1 MNVVIEK
8 ILNNNAI
15 VSLNEERSEII
26 VMGRGVAFGKK
37 PGDLVDKDR
46 VEKIFTLENDDL
58 TNKLKQLIEEI
69 PMEYMKLSEDIIKY
83 AKLQLG
89 KKLNDNIYVSLT
101 DHIHYA
107 VERYKKG
114 LTIKNGLLWEIK
126 NLYKEEF
133 QIGMEAL
140 KIIDETLGVRLPEDE
155 AAFIALHIVNAELNE
170 DIGNIM
176 AMTEIVQ
183 EILKI
188 VQYHFLIEFDEES
201 LHYYR
206 FITHLKFFAQRLV
219 NKEFYKDDEQDDLFE
234 IVKTRYSDSYDCAL
248 KIQEFIYKKYQYII
262 TQDEMMYL
270 TIHIERVVRTH

>member
-1 MNVVIEK
+1 MVIEK
-8 ILNNNAI
+8 ILNNNAV
-15 VSLNEERSEII
+15 VSLSDEQSEII
-26 VMGRGVAFGKK
+26 VMGKGIAFGKK
-37 PGDLVDKDR
+37 RGELIDDDR
-46 VEKIFTLENDDL
+46 IEKVFTLKNGDL

-69 PMEYMKLSEDIIKY
+69 PIEYMAVSEDIIKFT
-83 AKLQLG
+83 KLQLG
-89 KKLNDNIYVSLT
+89 KSLNDTIYISLT

-107 VERYKKG
+107 VERFKKG
-114 LTIKNGLLWEIK
+114 LIIKNGLLWEIK

-133 QIGMEAL
+133 QIGLEAL
-140 KIIDETLGVRLPEDE
+140 KTIEQAFGVGLPEDE

-188 VQYHFLIEFDEES
+188 VKYHFLIEFEEES
-201 LHYYR
+201 LNYYR

-219 NKEFYKDDEQDDLFE
+219 NKEFYEDDRQDDLFQ
-234 IVKTRYSDSYDCAL
+234 IVKTRYTDSYGCAL
-248 KIQEFIYKKYQYII
+248 KIKEFINKKYRYII

-270 TIHIERVVRTH
+270 TIHIERVVKIP

>member
-1 MNVVIEK
+1 MVIEK
-8 ILNNNAI
+8 ILNNNAV
-15 VSLNEERSEII
+15 VSLSDEQSEII
-26 VMGRGVAFGKK
+26 VMGKGIAFGKK
-37 PGDLVDKDR
+37 RGDLIDNDR
-46 VEKIFTLENDDL
+46 IEKVFTLKNGDL

-69 PMEYMKLSEDIIKY
+69 PIEYMAVSEDIIKF

-89 KKLNDNIYVSLT
+89 KSLNDTIYISLT

-107 VERYKKG
+107 VERFKKG
-114 LTIKNGLLWEIK
+114 LIIKNGLLWEIK

-133 QIGMEAL
+133 QIGLEAL
-140 KIIDETLGVRLPEDE
+140 KMIEQAFGVGLPEDE

-176 AMTEIVQ
+176 AMTEIVK

-188 VQYHFLIEFDEES
+188 VKYHFLIEFEEES
-201 LHYYR
+201 LNYYR

-219 NKEFYKDDEQDDLFE
+219 NKEFYEDDRQDDLFQ
-234 IVKTRYSDSYDCAL
+234 IVKTRYTDSYGCAL
-248 KIQEFIYKKYQYII
+248 KIKEFINKKYRYII

-270 TIHIERVVRTH
+270 TIHIERVVKIH

>member
-1 MNVVIEK
+1 MVIEK
-8 ILNNNAI
+8 ILNNNAV
-15 VSLNEERSEII
+15 VSLSDERSEII
-26 VMGRGVAFGKK
+26 VMGKGIAFGKK
-37 PGDLVDKDR
+37 RGDLIDDDR
-46 VEKIFTLENDDL
+46 IEKVFTLKNGDL

-69 PMEYMKLSEDIIKY
+69 PIEYMAVSEDIIKFT
-83 AKLQLG
+83 KLQLG
-89 KKLNDNIYVSLT
+89 KSLNDTIYISLT

-107 VERYKKG
+107 VERFKKG
-114 LTIKNGLLWEIK
+114 LIIKNGLLWEIK

-133 QIGMEAL
+133 QIGLEAL
-140 KIIDETLGVRLPEDE
+140 KMIEQAFGVGLPEDE

-188 VQYHFLIEFDEES
+188 VKYHFLIEFEEES
-201 LHYYR
+201 LNYYR

-219 NKEFYKDDEQDDLFE
+219 NKEFYEDDRQDDLFQ
-234 IVKTRYSDSYDCAL
+234 IVKTRYTDSYGCAI
-248 KIQEFIYKKYQYII
+248 KIKEFINEKYQYII

-270 TIHIERVVRTH
+270 TIHIERVVKIP

>member
-1 MNVVIEK
+1 MVIEK
-8 ILNNNAI
+8 ILNNNAV
-15 VSLNEERSEII
+15 VSLSDERSEII
-26 VMGRGVAFGKK
+26 VMGKGIAFGKK
-37 PGDLVDKDR
+37 RGDLIDDDR
-46 VEKIFTLENDDL
+46 IEKVFTLKNGDL

-69 PMEYMKLSEDIIKY
+69 PIEYMAVSEDIIKFT
-83 AKLQLG
+83 KLQLG
-89 KKLNDNIYVSLT
+89 KSLNDTIYISLT

-107 VERYKKG
+107 VERFKKG
-114 LTIKNGLLWEIK
+114 LIIKNGLLWEIK

-133 QIGMEAL
+133 QIGLEAL
-140 KIIDETLGVRLPEDE
+140 KMIEQAFGVGLPEDE

-188 VQYHFLIEFDEES
+188 VKYHFLIEFEEES
-201 LHYYR
+201 LNYYR

-219 NKEFYKDDEQDDLFE
+219 NKVFYEDDRQDDLFQ
-234 IVKTRYSDSYDCAL
+234 IVKTRYTDSYDCAL
-248 KIQEFIYKKYQYII
+248 KIKEFINKKYRYII

-270 TIHIERVVRTH
+270 TIHIERVVRIP

>member
-1 MNVVIEK
+1 MKVVIEK
-8 ILNNNAI
+8 ILNNNAV
-15 VSLNEERSEII
+15 VSLSDERSEII
-26 VMGRGVAFGKK
+26 VMGKGIAFGKK
-37 PGDLVDKDR
+37 RGDLIDDDR
-46 VEKIFTLENDDL
+46 IEKVFTLKNGDL

-69 PMEYMKLSEDIIKY
+69 PIEYMAVSEDIIKFT
-83 AKLQLG
+83 KLQLG
-89 KKLNDNIYVSLT
+89 KSLNDTIYISLT

-107 VERYKKG
+107 VERFKKG
-114 LTIKNGLLWEIK
+114 LIIKNGLLWEIK

-133 QIGMEAL
+133 QIGLEAL
-140 KIIDETLGVRLPEDE
+140 KMIEQAFGVGLPEDE

-188 VQYHFLIEFDEES
+188 VKYHFLIEFEEES
-201 LHYYR
+201 LNYYR

-219 NKEFYKDDEQDDLFE
+219 NKVFYEDDRQDDLFQ
-234 IVKTRYSDSYDCAL
+234 IVKTRYTDSYDCAL
-248 KIQEFIYKKYQYII
+248 KIKEFINKKYRYII

-270 TIHIERVVRTH
+270 TIHIERVVKIP

>member
-1 MNVVIEK
+1 MVIEK
-8 ILNNNAI
+8 ILNNNAV
-15 VSLNEERSEII
+15 VSLSNEQSEII
-26 VMGRGVAFGKK
+26 VMGKGIAFGKK
-37 PGDLVDKDR
+37 RGELIDDDR
-46 VEKIFTLENDDL
+46 IEKVFTLKNGDL

-69 PMEYMKLSEDIIKY
+69 PIEYMAVSEDIIKFT
-83 AKLQLG
+83 KLQLG
-89 KKLNDNIYVSLT
+89 KSLNDTIYISLT

-107 VERYKKG
+107 VERFKKG
-114 LTIKNGLLWEIK
+114 LIIKNGLLWEIK

-133 QIGMEAL
+133 QIGLEAL
-140 KIIDETLGVRLPEDE
+140 KTIEQAFGVGLPEDE

-188 VQYHFLIEFDEES
+188 VKYHFLIEFEEES
-201 LHYYR
+201 LNYYR

-219 NKEFYKDDEQDDLFE
+219 NKEFYEDDRQDDLFQ
-234 IVKTRYSDSYDCAL
+234 IVKTRYTDSYGCAL
-248 KIQEFIYKKYQYII
+248 KIKEFINKKYRYII

-270 TIHIERVVRTH
+270 TIHIERVVKIP

>member
-1 MNVVIEK
+1 MVIEK
-8 ILNNNAI
+8 ILNNNAV
-15 VSLNEERSEII
+15 VSLSDERSEII
-26 VMGRGVAFGKK
+26 VMGKGIAFGKK
-37 PGDLVDKDR
+37 RGDLIDDDR
-46 VEKIFTLENDDL
+46 IEKVFTLKNGDL

-69 PMEYMKLSEDIIKY
+69 PIEYMAVSEDIIKFT
-83 AKLQLG
+83 KLQLG
-89 KKLNDNIYVSLT
+89 KSLNDTIYISLT

-107 VERYKKG
+107 VERFKKG
-114 LTIKNGLLWEIK
+114 LIIKNGLLWEIK

-133 QIGMEAL
+133 QIGLEAL
-140 KIIDETLGVRLPEDE
+140 KMIEQAFGVGLPEDE

-188 VQYHFLIEFDEES
+188 VKYHFLIEFEEES
-201 LHYYR
+201 LNYYR

-219 NKEFYKDDEQDDLFE
+219 NKEFYEDDRQDDLFQ
-234 IVKTRYSDSYDCAL
+234 IVKTRYTDSYDCAL
-248 KIQEFIYKKYQYII
+248 KIKEFINKKYRYII

-270 TIHIERVVRTH
+270 TIHIERVVKIP

>member
-1 MNVVIEK
+1 MVIEK

-15 VSLNEERSEII
+15 VSLNEDKSEII
-26 VMGRGVAFGKK
+26 VMGRGVAFGKR

-46 VEKIFTLENDDL
+46 VEKVFTLENDDL
-58 TNKLKQLIEEI
+58 TNKLKELIEEI

-89 KKLNDNIYVSLT
+89 KKLNDNIYISLT

-114 LTIKNGLLWEIK
+114 LTIKNGLLWETK

-140 KIIDETLGVRLPEDE
+140 KMIDQALGVKLPEDE

-170 DIGNIM
+170 DMGNIM

-188 VQYHFLIEFDEES
+188 VQYHFL
-201 LHYYR
+201 
-206 FITHLKFFAQRLV
+206 
-219 NKEFYKDDEQDDLFE
+219 
-234 IVKTRYSDSYDCAL
+234 
-248 KIQEFIYKKYQYII
+248 YKKYQYMI

-270 TIHIERVVRTH
+270 TIHIERVVRIH

>member
-1 MNVVIEK
+1 MVIEK
-8 ILNNNAI
+8 ILNNNAV
-15 VSLNEERSEII
+15 VSLSDERSEII
-26 VMGRGVAFGKK
+26 VMGKGIAFGKK
-37 PGDLVDKDR
+37 RGDLIDDDR
-46 VEKIFTLENDDL
+46 IEKVFTLKNGDL

-69 PMEYMKLSEDIIKY
+69 PIEYMAVSEDIIKFT
-83 AKLQLG
+83 KLQLG
-89 KKLNDNIYVSLT
+89 KSLNDTIYISLT

-107 VERYKKG
+107 VERFKKG
-114 LTIKNGLLWEIK
+114 LIIKNGLLWEIK

-133 QIGMEAL
+133 QIGLEAL
-140 KIIDETLGVRLPEDE
+140 KMIEQAFGVGLPEDE

-188 VQYHFLIEFDEES
+188 VKYHFLIEFEEES
-201 LHYYR
+201 LNYYR

-219 NKEFYKDDEQDDLFE
+219 NKEFYEDDRQDDLFQ
-234 IVKTRYSDSYDCAL
+234 IVKTRYTDSYDCAL
-248 KIQEFIYKKYQYII
+248 KIKEFINKKYRYII

-270 TIHIERVVRTH
+270 TIHIERVVRIP

>member
-1 MNVVIEK
+1 MVIEK
-8 ILNNNAI
+8 ILNNNAV
-15 VSLNEERSEII
+15 VSLSDERSEII
-26 VMGRGVAFGKK
+26 VMGKGIAFGKK
-37 PGDLVDKDR
+37 RGDLIDDDR
-46 VEKIFTLENDDL
+46 IEKVFTLKNGDL

-69 PMEYMKLSEDIIKY
+69 PIEYMAVSEDIIKFT
-83 AKLQLG
+83 KLQLG
-89 KKLNDNIYVSLT
+89 KSLNDTIYISLT

-107 VERYKKG
+107 VERFKKG
-114 LTIKNGLLWEIK
+114 LIIKNGLLWEIK

-133 QIGMEAL
+133 QIGLEAL
-140 KIIDETLGVRLPEDE
+140 KMIEQAFGVGLPEDE

-188 VQYHFLIEFDEES
+188 VKYHFLIEFEEES
-201 LHYYR
+201 LNYYR

-219 NKEFYKDDEQDDLFE
+219 NKVFYEDDRQDDLFQ
-234 IVKTRYSDSYDCAL
+234 IVKTRYTDSYDCAL
-248 KIQEFIYKKYQYII
+248 KIKEFINKKYRYII

-270 TIHIERVVRTH
+270 TIHIERVVKIP

>member
-1 MNVVIEK
+1 MVIEK
-8 ILNNNAI
+8 ILNNNAV
-15 VSLNEERSEII
+15 VSLSDERSEII
-26 VMGRGVAFGKK
+26 VMGKGIAFGKK
-37 PGDLVDKDR
+37 RGDLIDDDR
-46 VEKIFTLENDDL
+46 IEKVFTLKNGDL

-69 PMEYMKLSEDIIKY
+69 PIEYMAVSEDIIKF

-89 KKLNDNIYVSLT
+89 KSLNDTIYISLT

-107 VERYKKG
+107 VERFKKG
-114 LTIKNGLLWEIK
+114 LIIKNGLLWEIK

-133 QIGMEAL
+133 QIGLEAL
-140 KIIDETLGVRLPEDE
+140 KTIEQAFGVGLPEDE

-188 VQYHFLIEFDEES
+188 VKYHFLIEFEEES
-201 LHYYR
+201 LNYYR

-219 NKEFYKDDEQDDLFE
+219 NKEFYEDDRQDDLFQ
-234 IVKTRYSDSYDCAL
+234 IVKTRYTDSYGCAL
-248 KIQEFIYKKYQYII
+248 KIKEFINKKYRYII

-270 TIHIERVVRTH
+270 TIHIERVVKIP

>member
-1 MNVVIEK
+1 MVIEK
-8 ILNNNAI
+8 ILNNNAV
-15 VSLNEERSEII
+15 VSLSDEQSEII
-26 VMGRGVAFGKK
+26 VMGKGIAFGKK
-37 PGDLVDKDR
+37 RGDLIDNDR
-46 VEKIFTLENDDL
+46 IEKVFTLKNGDL

-69 PMEYMKLSEDIIKY
+69 PIEYMAVSEDIIKF

-89 KKLNDNIYVSLT
+89 KSLNDTIYISLT

-107 VERYKKG
+107 VERFKKG
-114 LTIKNGLLWEIK
+114 LIIKNGLLWEIK

-133 QIGMEAL
+133 QIGLEAL
-140 KIIDETLGVRLPEDE
+140 KMIEQAFGVGLPEDE

-176 AMTEIVQ
+176 AMTEIVK

-188 VQYHFLIEFDEES
+188 VKYHFLIEFEEES
-201 LHYYR
+201 LNYYR

-219 NKEFYKDDEQDDLFE
+219 NKEFYEDDRQDDLFQ
-234 IVKTRYSDSYDCAL
+234 IVKTRYTDSYGCAI
-248 KIQEFIYKKYQYII
+248 KIKEFINEKYQYII

-270 TIHIERVVRTH
+270 TIHIERVVRIP

>member
-1 MNVVIEK
+1 MVIEK
-8 ILNNNAI
+8 ILNNNAV
-15 VSLNEERSEII
+15 VSLSDERSEII
-26 VMGRGVAFGKK
+26 VMGKGIAFGKK
-37 PGDLVDKDR
+37 RGDLIDDDR
-46 VEKIFTLENDDL
+46 IEKVFTLKNGDL

-69 PMEYMKLSEDIIKY
+69 PIEYMAVSEDIIKFT
-83 AKLQLG
+83 KLQLG
-89 KKLNDNIYVSLT
+89 KSLNDTIYISLT

-107 VERYKKG
+107 VERFKKG
-114 LTIKNGLLWEIK
+114 LIIKNGLLWETK

-133 QIGMEAL
+133 QIGLEAL
-140 KIIDETLGVRLPEDE
+140 KMIEQAFGVGLPEDE

-188 VQYHFLIEFDEES
+188 VKYHFLIEFEEES
-201 LHYYR
+201 LNYYR

-219 NKEFYKDDEQDDLFE
+219 NKEFYEDDRQDDLFQ
-234 IVKTRYSDSYDCAL
+234 IVKTRYTDSYDCAL
-248 KIQEFIYKKYQYII
+248 KIKEFINKKYRYII

-270 TIHIERVVRTH
+270 TIHIERVVKIP